1 MKYFTADLHLYD
13 EEILKYRNLGI
24 FGNTIED
31 YHRLVIAN
39 LNQLH
44 PDDELCILGDITMT
58 NDKEWEA
65 VRLIKTHC
73 DADIF
78 FAPGNHDN
86 EKVIEYMLRPTGIC
100 KVTVSGSFNLDMDC
114 GRFICTH
121 IPVHPDELQW
131 YDGNIHGHIHHPM
144 YPTYVPFNSPSPVII
159 ENGRVVCPYININL
173 EFNSFRFWSENDIK
187 LIYETRKA
195 KGQL

>member
-1 MKYFTADLHLYD
+1 MKYLTADLHLYD

-39 LNQLH
+39 LKQLT
-44 PDDELCILGDITMT
+44 PDDELYILGDITMT
-58 NDKEWEA
+58 EGKEWEA
-65 VRLIKTHC
+65 VDLIKTYC
-73 DADIF
+73 DAHIF
-78 FAPGNHDN
+78 FVPGNHDN
-86 EKVIEYMLRPTGIC
+86 EKVIEYMLKSGGMC
-100 KVTVSGSFNLDMDC
+100 EVTMNGSFDLDLDC

-131 YDGNIHGHIHHPM
+131 YDANIHGHIHHPM
-144 YPTYVPFNSPSPVII
+144 YPLYIPFNSPNPIRVQ
-159 ENGRVVCPYININL
+159 NGRTTQPYINVNL
-173 EFNSFRFWSENDIK
+173 EFNNFRFWSEYDIK
-187 LIYETRKA
+187 LMCETRKA